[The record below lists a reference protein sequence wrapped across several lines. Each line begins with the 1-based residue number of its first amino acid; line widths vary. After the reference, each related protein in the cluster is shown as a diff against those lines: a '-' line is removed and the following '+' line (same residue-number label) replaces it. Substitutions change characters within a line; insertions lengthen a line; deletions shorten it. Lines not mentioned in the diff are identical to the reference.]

1 MALNFWQ
8 SSHYLHWMKALRLED
23 LKRINPKDTSLD
35 MSEVESIHLAMISL
49 MEELGARLHINQI
62 IICTAILI
70 YRRFYL
76 TQSFCDFDP
85 RLVCGTALFISSK
98 IEECQARLSD
108 ITTSLHE
115 LTTPYTEDR
124 EAFFEFTEKDI
135 IECEF
140 FVIEAMQYDM
150 IMHHPF
156 PTLIK
161 LYDEFEVEFPM
172 DEHSFKMAWDLTLY
186 TYRTH
191 LIMLHPPFM
200 IAHAVL
206 FLTLVDAAY
215 DGHDMLDKC
224 NINHD
229 MVVEI
234 ATELQQSIEE
244 HKALCALQATS
255 LAKLAEVVPDP
266 FA

>member
-8 SSHYLHWMKALRLED
+8 SSHYLHWMKSLRLDD
-23 LKRINPKDTSLD
+23 LKRINPKDVTLSIQ
-35 MSEVESIHLAMISL
+35 EVESIHLAMISL

-62 IICTAILI
+62 IICTAILM

-85 RLVCGTALFISSK
+85 RLVCGTSLFISSK

-108 ITTSLHE
+108 ITTTLHE
-115 LTTPYTEDR
+115 LTTAYAEER
-124 EAFFEFTEKDI
+124 ENLFEFTEKDI

-140 FVIEAMQYDM
+140 FLIEAMQYDM

-156 PTLIK
+156 PTLTK
-161 LYDEFEVEFPM
+161 LYDEFEAEFPM
-172 DEHSFKMAWDLTLY
+172 DEHSFKMAWDLCLF

-200 IAHAVL
+200 IAHAVI
-206 FLTLVDAAY
+206 FLTLMEASYNAY
-215 DGHDMLDKC
+215 DMLDRC
-224 NINHD
+224 NINAE

-234 ATELQQSIEE
+234 ATEVQKSIDE
-244 HKALCALQATS
+244 HKELCSLQPVALK
-255 LAKLAEVVPDP
+255 KLDDIVPDP